1 MQTALADELRIDY
14 DPETGE
20 CLGTLIEEARTNLLT
35 YSEDFSNAAWVKSG
49 AAVTA
54 DAITAPDGELTA
66 DRIVESA
73 STAEHRLEQ
82 VPTLTPST
90 KYVFSLFAKK
100 DARFVLSLRLADAG
114 WATTAATNFDL
125 ASGTVTS
132 STSEDE
138 GMIDCGNGWYRCWI
152 SSTTAASGT
161 TRVRVNL
168 IDDET
173 AIYLGDGTSGLYIW
187 GAQLEE
193 GETPSSYI
201 PTTTAAVTRSD
212 DVLSMEGTDFSDWYN
227 QNEGSIIV
235 DYKLFPSIENTR
247 IIAISDTA
255 LTSDSIFIARSGNGA
270 AILVQVFS
278 GSSLQTAIGMA
289 ASREGVVAAGYK
301 TNDFALSQE
310 GVAVVTDG
318 DGNVPSGVD
327 RMYIGSSITVNVP
340 LNGHIKQ
347 LQYYPKRLTNTE
359 LQALSA

>member
-1 MQTALADELRIDY
+1 
-14 DPETGE
+14 
-20 CLGTLIEEARTNLLT
+20 
-35 YSEDFSNAAWVKSG
+35 
-49 AAVTA
+49 
-54 DAITAPDGELTA
+54 
-66 DRIVESA
+66 
-73 STAEHRLEQ
+73 LEQ

-187 GAQLEE
+187 GAQLEA
-193 GETPSSYI
+193 GAFPTSYI
-201 PTTTAAVTRSD
+201 PTTTAAVTRSAD
-212 DVLSMEGTDFSDWYN
+212 SLSMEGTDFSEWYN
-227 QNEGSIIV
+227 QSEGTVFV
-235 DYKLFPSIENTR
+235 DYKMQESDTRTTR
-247 IIAISDTA
+247 ILGISDGSIT
-255 LTSDSIFIARSGNGA
+255 DNSIFISRASNGTL
-270 AILVQVFS
+270 ISSQVFS
-278 GSSLQTAIGMA
+278 GSSSQVNIQ
-289 ASREGVVAAGYK
+289 EVADKDNKISFTYK
-301 TNDFALSQE
+301 VDDFAMSQDGSTVITDTSGSVPV
-310 GVAVVTDG
+310 GVNRLT
-318 DGNVPSGVD
+318 
-327 RMYIGSSITVNVP
+327 IGYTINSNHS
-340 LNGHIKQ
+340 LCDHIKR